1 MPLRNGEGRLRAEAA
16 AAAARKANVTGACE
30 ETEASPRQQL
40 LPAAS
45 PSQSPLPL
53 PSSPPSPQMSAT
65 RKATPASPPSTR
77 IDEETVAF
85 SRCSLAVAALPL
97 AGLGPAGGRGGGRG
111 GESIKNQGTIK
122 KHRTTLPVCEDSN
135 LLLGFQFLFQ
145 NEQMK
150 K

>member
-97 AGLGPAGGRGGGRG
+97 AGLAAEAAAAAVRA
-111 GESIKNQGTIK
+111 S
-122 KHRTTLPVCEDSN
+122 RTKEPSRNIEQH
-135 LLLGFQFLFQ
+135 FQFVRTPIFY
-145 NEQMK
+145 
-150 K
+150 